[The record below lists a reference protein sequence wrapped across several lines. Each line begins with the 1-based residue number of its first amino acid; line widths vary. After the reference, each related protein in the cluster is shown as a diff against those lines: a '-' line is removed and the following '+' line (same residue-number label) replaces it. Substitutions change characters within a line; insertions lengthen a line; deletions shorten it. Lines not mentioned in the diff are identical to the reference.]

1 MNLMMTH
8 SSHVSRQGDCMSSI
22 DNRAL
27 RIQVIVASTRP
38 GRVGLPIAQ
47 WVRDRLEADG
57 YEVDFADLAEI
68 DLPLFNEPKHPR
80 LKQYEHE
87 HTKEWSARVEAADAF
102 IFVMPE
108 YNHSYTA
115 PLKNAIDYLSREWAH
130 KPVGFVSYGGVVGGT
145 RAVQALKPVLA
156 ALKMTPIVE
165 AVVIPFVGNHVAG
178 GEFHPTEPMDQA
190 LDTMIGEL
198 AKVSTALAPL
208 RESNLAT
215 A

>member
-1 MNLMMTH
+1 MN
-8 SSHVSRQGDCMSSI
+8 SI
-22 DNRAL
+22 DNRPL
-27 RIQVIVASTRP
+27 RIQAIVASTRP

-47 WVRDRLEADG
+47 WVRERLEVDG

-115 PLKNAIDYLSREWAH
+115 PLKNAIDYLSREWAR

-165 AVVIPFVGNHVAG
+165 AVVIPFVGNHVAD

-190 LDTMIGEL
+190 LDAMIGEL

-208 RESNLAT
+208 RETNLAV

>member
-1 MNLMMTH
+1 MT
-8 SSHVSRQGDCMSSI
+8 SPN
-22 DNRAL
+22 NRPL

-38 GRVGLPIAQ
+38 GRAGLPIAQ

-57 YEVDFADLAEI
+57 YDVDFADLAEI
-68 DLPLFNEPKHPR
+68 DLPWFNEPRHPR
-80 LKQYEHE
+80 LKQYEHQ
-87 HTKEWSARVEAADAF
+87 HTKEWSARVDEADAF

-115 PLKNAIDYLSREWAH
+115 PLKNAIDYLSQEWRQ

-165 AVVIPFVGNHVAG
+165 AVVIPFVGNHIAD

-190 LDTMIGEL
+190 LNAMINEL
-198 AKVSTALAPL
+198 GKVSKALEPL
-208 RESNLAT
+208 REEALVA